1 MITIIASTNRK
12 NSDTSRFADHYADLL
27 RQHSTVDVQLL
38 KLEEIPHDWFHP
50 DMYSAQKQTPSLA
63 KLQDQY
69 VLGAEKFVFI
79 IPEYNGSFPGSLKLF
94 LDACSIRKYKE
105 SFKWKKAALVGV
117 ASGRAG
123 NLRGMDHFAD
133 VLNHVG
139 SVVLPNK
146 LPISKIGALID
157 EQGKISDEGTNAAL
171 KGQIE
176 EFLAF

>member
-12 NSDTSRFADHYADLL
+12 NSDTSRFAGHYLMLINQQTDEE
-27 RQHSTVDVQLL
+27 VQLL

-50 DMYSAQKQTPSLA
+50 DMYSEKKQTPSLA
-63 KLQDQY
+63 KLQDQFI
-69 VLGAEKFVFI
+69 LGAEKFVFI

-94 LDACSIRKYKE
+94 LDACSVRKYKDN
-105 SFKWKKAALVGV
+105 FKWKKVALVGV
-117 ASGRAG
+117 ATGRAG

-139 SVVLPNK
+139 AVVLPNK
-146 LPISKIGALID
+146 LPISRIAALVDEAGTVID
-157 EQGKISDEGTNAAL
+157 AGTNEAL
-171 KGQIE
+171 QKQIQ